1 MDEKV
6 QEADELYLKLEKD
19 AKLRNEAANRALN
32 SQTANDNPF
41 GNAEETTTNGTVNP
55 FENNHEPSNPFGD
68 DEEDMDEK
76 NPFANGD
83 DLVESEQPDNRQSNH
98 EYTNG
103 LSPTDTS
110 EVGIKFVG
118 FFIK

>member
-1 MDEKV
+1 MKQVEEERDTIREKSKKLLNDFLENVRENSSKIGKVAMKQVEEERDLDEKV

-55 FENNHEPSNPFGD
+55 FENNHESSNPL
-68 DEEDMDEK
+68 ETM
-76 NPFANGD
+76 
-83 DLVESEQPDNRQSNH
+83 R
-98 EYTNG
+98 
-103 LSPTDTS
+103 
-110 EVGIKFVG
+110 
-118 FFIK
+118 